1 MLKTVC
7 AKSSSVTLNND
18 SSSLVSHII
27 VKQTPTLALLRV
39 NGKHLLSVRTAGES
53 FGNSESSSILNGH
66 I

>member
-39 NGKHLLSVRTAGES
+39 NAKHLLSVRTAGES
-53 FGNSESSSILNGH
+53 F
-66 I
+66 